1 MGSTRALLT
10 GPGVGWGGVGWVGL
24 LWAYK
29 LGGGRRG
36 QGGGGY
42 VKTVLSVNEKEME
55 RQCLKRFWSLACW
68 VVSLF
73 ADGQLSDLTGGW
85 MG

>member
-1 MGSTRALLT
+1 MGS
-10 GPGVGWGGVGWVGL
+10 GGLGCCGRINWVGD
-24 LWAYK
+24 
-29 LGGGRRG
+29 GGGN
-36 QGGGGY
+36 GGGGY